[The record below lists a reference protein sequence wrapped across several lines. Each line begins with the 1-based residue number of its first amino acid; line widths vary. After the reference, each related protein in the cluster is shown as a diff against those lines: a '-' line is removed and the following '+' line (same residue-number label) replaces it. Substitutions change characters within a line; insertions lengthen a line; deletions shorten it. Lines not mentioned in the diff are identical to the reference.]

1 MRPLVSGR
9 RFDIVPRVSH
19 TDQLRATLV
28 HLHQELD
35 QVSSRDPEVRTL
47 LRHALREIADKLEAH
62 EQGAP
67 AEGATPVASVEQ
79 VDLLRATAA
88 ELEVR
93 HPGLA
98 SALGSVVD
106 ALARM
111 GI

>member
-1 MRPLVSGR
+1 M
-9 RFDIVPRVSH
+9 SH
-19 TDQLRATLV
+19 TDELRATLD
-28 HLHQELD
+28 HLHQELE
-35 QVSSRDPEVRTL
+35 QVSSHDPEVRKL
-47 LRHALREIADKLEAH
+47 LRHALREISDKLEAR
-62 EQGAP
+62 EQGA
-67 AEGATPVASVEQ
+67 EDATAIASVEQ

-106 ALARM
+106 ALSRM